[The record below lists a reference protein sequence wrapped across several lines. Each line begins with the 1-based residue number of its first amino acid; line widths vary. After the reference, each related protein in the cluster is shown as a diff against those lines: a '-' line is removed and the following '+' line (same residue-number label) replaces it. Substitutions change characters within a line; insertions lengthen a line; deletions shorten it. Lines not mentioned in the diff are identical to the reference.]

1 MIKTGIF
8 PDSLKIA
15 KIIPIIKKGDIEII
29 ENYRPISILPAI
41 SKILEKILSLQ
52 IHEYFQSKHLY
63 YEHQYGFIKNRSTE
77 HAALELIDRVITEI
91 DKGEIPF
98 NIYIDLSKAFDTL
111 DHAILM
117 DKLYYYGVQGTSLD
131 LLRSYLV
138 KRKQYV

>member
-1 MIKTGIF
+1 MITTGIF

-15 KIIPIIKKGDIEII
+15 KIIPIFKKGDTEII

-41 SKILEKILSLQ
+41 SKIFENILSLQ

-63 YEHQYGFIKNRSTE
+63 YERQYGFIKNRSTE

-98 NIYIDLSKAFDTL
+98 KVVVA
-111 DHAILM
+111 
-117 DKLYYYGVQGTSLD
+117 
-131 LLRSYLV
+131 
-138 KRKQYV
+138 